1 LENIK
6 QPSIEGKEMN
16 LMSKKKLLCVVVIAA
31 LAFCFA
37 SVACAQDKTYTI
49 RIGNVTPPNNPLHQA
64 FEKMAVEM
72 NEKSKGRIKATAYSS
87 GQLGNLRSMTEGVQ
101 MGTLEMATQ
110 SSGGLASFY
119 PAMGV
124 LELPFAYRS
133 HQHVYKVVDGPIGQ
147 ELGEQFREKTGIR
160 IIAYFMNL
168 YRHVTNNVR
177 PVNQPADM
185 KGLKIRVPETP
196 TVKMA
201 IEAAGGN
208 PVPMVWGEVYTGL
221 QQKTIDGQE
230 NPLAIIWASKIYE
243 VQKYLSLTGHVYSP
257 TLIMINDRL
266 FQSMPKDLQ
275 EILVQSAKNA
285 AKWNREFAEKQEG
298 ELLGLLEE
306 KGMIVNTVDPE
317 AFREMMVSA
326 WDGLLEKAPEAKK
339 YLDQILKMN

>member
-1 LENIK
+1 MRTK
-6 QPSIEGKEMN
+6 S
-16 LMSKKKLLCVVVIAA
+16 LLCVLFIAA
-31 LAFCFA
+31 LAACFA
-37 SVACAQDKTYTI
+37 SAASASDKTYTI
-49 RIGNVTPPNNPLHQA
+49 RIGNVTPPNNPLHMA
-64 FEKMAVEM
+64 FEKMAAEM
-72 NEKSKGRIKATAYSS
+72 NEKSKGRIKATAYPS

-124 LELPFAYRS
+124 LELPFAYKS

-147 ELGEQFREKTGIR
+147 ELGEQFRQKTGIR

-177 PVNQPADM
+177 PVNVPADM

-201 IEAAGGN
+201 IEAVGGN
-208 PVPMVWGEVYTGL
+208 PVPMVWGEVYTAL
-221 QQKTIDGQE
+221 QNKTVDGQE

-257 TLIMINDRL
+257 TLIMINDKL
-266 FQSMPKDLQ
+266 YQSMPNDLQ
-275 EILVQSAKNA
+275 EIMVQSAKIA

-298 ELLGLLEE
+298 ELLGELKE
-306 KGMIVNTVDPE
+306 KGMAINTVNPE
-317 AFREMMVSA
+317 PFRKMMVGA
-326 WDGLLEKAPEAKK
+326 WDELLEKAPEAKK
-339 YLDQILKMN
+339 YLDQILNMK

>member
-1 LENIK
+1 
-6 QPSIEGKEMN
+6 MRA
-16 LMSKKKLLCVVVIAA
+16 KKLLCVLFIAVVAVCFNSSTFAA
-31 LAFCFA
+31 
-37 SVACAQDKTYTI
+37 DKTYTL
-49 RIGNVTPPNNPLHQA
+49 RIGNVTPPNNPLHQG
-64 FEKMAVEM
+64 FEKMAALM
-72 NEKSKGRIKATAYSS
+72 NEKSKGRIKATAYPS

-124 LELPFAYRS
+124 LELPFAYKS

-147 ELGEQFREKTGIR
+147 ELGEQFRKKTGVR
-160 IIAYFMNL
+160 IVAYFMNL

-177 PVNQPADM
+177 PVMVPADM

-208 PVPMVWGEVYTGL
+208 PVPMVWGEVYTAL
-221 QQKTIDGQE
+221 QNKTVDGQE

-257 TLIMINDRL
+257 TLIMINDKL
-266 FQSMPKDLQ
+266 YQSMPKDLQ
-275 EILVQSAKNA
+275 GIIDQSAKDA

-298 ELLGLLEE
+298 ELLGQLKE
-306 KGMIVNTVDPE
+306 KGMAVNTVDPE
-317 AFREMMVSA
+317 PFRKMMVGA